1 MYGNQCHSFHM
12 YIFVNTGIDFLK
24 SHHRQASLMTAVIKN
39 LKAITE
45 LTPSSSEEDAKNT
58 YDSWA
63 SSYEAVS

>member
-1 MYGNQCHSFHM
+1 MVISVIHFIC
-12 YIFVNTGIDFLK
+12 IFLLTLELIFLK